1 MSVSVSQIGI
11 GRSLDRSIDQSRFP
25 GQSLDQSICVCRCL
39 YKEQHPPT
47 RSHFC
52 RKILR
57 LVDLFSISSSH
68 PLNLSRTHTANP
80 RSRDIVHIMRSHRED
95 CLADPQTV
103 ARPPDRSCSYKTP
116 DRSSDMQEN
125 SRCWASEKSWPR
137 KCTRNAEEH
146 DEESRESGT
155 ERRTMHRRPTW
166 VPRTKLTRYVNCLS
180 NLPLVYIYRYINIL
194 CIYVHTH
201 ICVRVYDMCVCLR
214 ARRGFLWLTNGRR
227 RSTFHG
233 ERGQKDK
240 RGTCGERAVREIF
253 L

>member
-68 PLNLSRTHTANP
+68 PLNLSRTHTAYP

-95 CLADPQTV
+95 CLADPRTV

-125 SRCWASEKSWPR
+125 SRCWANEKSWPR

-180 NLPLVYIYRYINIL
+180 NLPLVYIQIYKYIM
-194 CIYVHTH
+194 H
-201 ICVRVYDMCVCLR
+201 ICTYTYMC
-214 ARRGFLWLTNGRR
+214 
-227 RSTFHG
+227 
-233 ERGQKDK
+233 
-240 RGTCGERAVREIF
+240 TCV
-253 L
+253 